1 VAKKYSAEFKADAVR
16 MYLDHPGA
24 TYKEIAADLGLN
36 AETLR
41 GWVQAAR
48 KTPLTGES
56 GPAGGTGRAPLGSPT
71 VRDEEIRQLKAQ
83 LRKVTEER
91 DILRKAA
98 AVFSGGTPVSSP
110 TLQVDRP
117 RIDRHAGIKSHR
129 SSHCV
134 ASQIAPLVSLR

>member
-1 VAKKYSAEFKADAVR
+1 MPKKYSDEFRSDAVR
-16 MYLDHPGA
+16 VYLENPGA

-48 KTPLTGES
+48 KGPITTGEGVS
-56 GPAGGTGRAPLGSPT
+56 GRSARSGLTSST

-98 AVFSGGTPVSSP
+98 AVF
-110 TLQVDRP
+110 
-117 RIDRHAGIKSHR
+117 
-129 SSHCV
+129 
-134 ASQIAPLVSLR
+134 LRATD

>member
-1 VAKKYSAEFKADAVR
+1 MPKKYSEEFKSDAVR

-36 AETLR
+36 SETLR

-48 KTPLTGES
+48 KTPLTGE
-56 GPAGGTGRAPLGSPT
+56 GGLAAGAGRARLGLPT
-71 VRDEEIRQLKAQ
+71 VRDEEVRQLKAQ

-98 AVFSGGTPVSSP
+98 AVF
-110 TLQVDRP
+110 
-117 RIDRHAGIKSHR
+117 
-129 SSHCV
+129 
-134 ASQIAPLVSLR
+134 LRATD

>member
-1 VAKKYSAEFKADAVR
+1 MPKKYSDEFKSDAVQ
-16 MYLDHPGA
+16 MYLEHPGA

-48 KTPLTGES
+48 QAPVTGEA
-56 GPAGGTGRAPLGSPT
+56 GPSAGADRARLGSRT
-71 VRDEEIRQLKAQ
+71 VRDEEIRQLKQQ

-98 AVFSGGTPVSSP
+98 AVF
-110 TLQVDRP
+110 
-117 RIDRHAGIKSHR
+117 
-129 SSHCV
+129 
-134 ASQIAPLVSLR
+134 LRATD

>member
-1 VAKKYSAEFKADAVR
+1 VPRKYSDEFKADAVAV
-16 MYLDHPGA
+16 YLEHPGA

-36 AETLR
+36 SETLR

-48 KTPLTGES
+48 KSSLAGED
-56 GPAGGTGRAPLGSPT
+56 GPGGGAARDPLGSRT

-98 AVFSGGTPVSSP
+98 AVF
-110 TLQVDRP
+110 
-117 RIDRHAGIKSHR
+117 
-129 SSHCV
+129 
-134 ASQIAPLVSLR
+134 LRATD

>member
-1 VAKKYSAEFKADAVR
+1 MPKKYSDEFKSDAVA

-36 AETLR
+36 SETLR

-48 KTPLTGES
+48 KTLVTGD
-56 GPAGGTGRAPLGSPT
+56 GGASVGAGRAPLASRT

-98 AVFSGGTPVSSP
+98 AVF
-110 TLQVDRP
+110 
-117 RIDRHAGIKSHR
+117 
-129 SSHCV
+129 
-134 ASQIAPLVSLR
+134 LRATD

>member
-1 VAKKYSAEFKADAVR
+1 VPKKYSDEFKSDAVQ
-16 MYLDHPGA
+16 MYFDHPGA

-36 AETLR
+36 SETLR

-48 KTPLTGES
+48 KTAVTGETGS
-56 GPAGGTGRAPLGSPT
+56 PAGDGRARLGSQT

-98 AVFSGGTPVSSP
+98 AVF
-110 TLQVDRP
+110 
-117 RIDRHAGIKSHR
+117 
-129 SSHCV
+129 
-134 ASQIAPLVSLR
+134 LRATD